1 MIPIGDRFRSR
12 QTPAVTIALAALI
25 IFVFFWD
32 RGRAW
37 LGLGLPLS
45 NLAFRPQGV
54 IDAFWGV
61 GDPMDWVKV
70 YTSLFLH
77 ANVAHLAGNLLYLA
91 AFGPR
96 VEAALGS
103 LRFALYYLAWGLV
116 AAAAHIF
123 VEPGSS
129 APTLGASGAI
139 GGILGAYLILF
150 PAARIQV
157 VILPLIFL
165 PFWIR
170 SWILLTGW
178 FLFQVLVYQEGV
190 ATWAHVGGFM
200 AGMATI
206 LVMGGRETV
215 LKRRTPEAL
224 NV

>member
-54 IDAFWGV
+54 VDAFRGE
-61 GDPMDWVKV
+61 GDPMDLVKL

-77 ANVAHLAGNLLYLA
+77 GNLAHLAGNLLYLA

-96 VEAALGS
+96 VEAALGG
-103 LRFALYYLAWGLV
+103 LRFALYYLAWGLM

-123 VEPGSS
+123 VEPGSPT
-129 APTLGASGAI
+129 PTLGASGAI

-157 VILPLIFL
+157 IVLPLIFL
-165 PFWIR
+165 PFWLR

-178 FLFQVLVYQEGV
+178 FLVQVLVYQQGV
-190 ATWAHVGGFM
+190 ATWAHVGGFL

-206 LVMGGRETV
+206 LVMGGREKV
-215 LKRRTPEAL
+215 LQRRMPEAL
-224 NV
+224 HA